1 MDGLLNQ
8 VFCAGKT
15 LVSADFCQLELRLL
29 AHFSQEPALHLAFSR
44 PGDVF
49 IAIASEW
56 NSVPVDQVI
65 TKWFFSFHIRA
76 SLWFKN
82 KAVRTIRENFGFA
95 SRIEILTSTCKAEAL
110 AMSTEK
116 LLLQYDDGGSRNQ
129 YLLGFAFF
137 GVMKGLIRN
146 CIEGRYS

>member
-8 VFCAGKT
+8 VFYAGKT

-56 NSVPVDQVI
+56 NNVPVEQVSA
-65 TKWFFSFHIRA
+65 KCFFFVSYQR
-76 SLWFKN
+76 
-82 KAVRTIRENFGFA
+82 
-95 SRIEILTSTCKAEAL
+95 
-110 AMSTEK
+110 
-116 LLLQYDDGGSRNQ
+116 
-129 YLLGFAFF
+129 
-137 GVMKGLIRN
+137 
-146 CIEGRYS
+146 

>member
-1 MDGLLNQ
+1 MNGLLNQ

-65 TKWFFSFHIRA
+65 TKWFFSFHIRG
-76 SLWFKN
+76 SLCFKD

-95 SRIEILTSTCKAEAL
+95 SSIEILTSSCKAEAI
-110 AMSTEK
+110 AMS
-116 LLLQYDDGGSRNQ
+116 NQ
-129 YLLGFAFF
+129 EIVATF
-137 GVMKGLIRN
+137 R
-146 CIEGRYS
+146 

>member
-29 AHFSQEPALHLAFSR
+29 AHFSQEPALHLAFSG
-44 PGDVF
+44 PDDVF

-65 TKWFFSFHIRA
+65 TNWFFSFHIRG
-76 SLWFKN
+76 SLCFKN
-82 KAVRTIRENFGFA
+82 KAVRTNFGFA
-95 SRIEILTSTCKAEAL
+95 SRIELLTSTCKAEAI
-110 AMSTEK
+110 AMS
-116 LLLQYDDGGSRNQ
+116 N
-129 YLLGFAFF
+129 
-137 GVMKGLIRN
+137 
-146 CIEGRYS
+146 

>member
-1 MDGLLNQ
+1 MDGSLNQ

-65 TKWFFSFHIRA
+65 TKWFFSFHTKWWWRFF
-76 SLWFKN
+76 SCFKD

-95 SRIEILTSTCKAEAL
+95 SSIKLLTSTCKAEAI
-110 AMSTEK
+110 AMS
-116 LLLQYDDGGSRNQ
+116 N
-129 YLLGFAFF
+129 
-137 GVMKGLIRN
+137 
-146 CIEGRYS
+146 

>member
-1 MDGLLNQ
+1 MDGLLSQ
-8 VFCAGKT
+8 VFCTGKT

-56 NSVPVDQVI
+56 NSVPVDQV
-65 TKWFFSFHIRA
+65 SAFHIRG
-76 SLWFKN
+76 SLYFKD

-95 SRIEILTSTCKAEAL
+95 SRIELLTSTCKAEAI
-110 AMSTEK
+110 AMS
-116 LLLQYDDGGSRNQ
+116 N
-129 YLLGFAFF
+129 
-137 GVMKGLIRN
+137 
-146 CIEGRYS
+146 